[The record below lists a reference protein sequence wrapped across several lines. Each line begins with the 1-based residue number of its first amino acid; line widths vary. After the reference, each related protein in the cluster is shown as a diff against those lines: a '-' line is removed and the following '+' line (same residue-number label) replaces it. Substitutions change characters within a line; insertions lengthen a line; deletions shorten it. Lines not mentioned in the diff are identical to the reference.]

1 MIDVIVCAGFNLFRM
16 YVIYRFIRIFLKETK
31 HSRTKELLTY
41 MLFWIMNTSLFLAF
55 QLAWINVLCNLIG
68 IGLLVSLYTCRWK
81 EIFFIT
87 VSIYAVSMAC
97 DVFVMCIF
105 VQYTDGNIYNQVYG
119 AIGVLLVFFC
129 ELLIEK
135 IVSNRKNI
143 HNKYPWFLICIPL
156 CSILL
161 IIILIYTKSATYHG
175 ISGISLGLLFLNFLM
190 FCFYNLLLKLLQEKY
205 EMELMQYQS
214 DIYRNQVQLME
225 EGMERVTALRHD
237 LKHHMNELNLMAE
250 KYHAKKMQNY
260 IQDMQNFFQNPHEV
274 IASGNFEIDS
284 VLNYMFMKAE
294 EMQLNVETD
303 IQIPEQMQHTFDMNV
318 ILGNLL
324 ENAMEAAVQTE
335 EKYINVKIQLRKG
348 VLKMTIENSFVKERL
363 KKSTENGFFTTK
375 RDAAQHGIGLKN
387 VKRIVEK
394 YQGEMAATTKENR
407 FQVKIIL
414 YMGKEA

>member
-31 HSRTKELLTY
+31 HSRTKEVISYLIFWLINTGLYLL
-41 MLFWIMNTSLFLAF
+41 F
-55 QLAWINVLCNLIG
+55 QLAWVNVLCNLIG
-68 IGLLVSLYTCRWK
+68 ISSLVSLYTKKWK
-81 EIFFIT
+81 ENFF
-87 VSIYAVSMAC
+87 VSASIYIVNFLC
-97 DVFVMCIF
+97 DIF
-105 VQYTDGNIYNQVYG
+105 VSFLFIKYIDGNIYNQIYG
-119 AIGVLLVFFC
+119 AIGVLFIFIC
-129 ELLIEK
+129 ELAIEK
-135 IVSNRKNI
+135 ILSPKKNVY
-143 HNKYPWFLICIPL
+143 HAYHWFLICIPL

-161 IIILIYTKSATYHG
+161 IMILIYTKSATYHG

-190 FCFYNLLLKLLQEKY
+190 FYFYNLLLKLLQEKY

-250 KYHAKKMQNY
+250 KHHVKEMQNY
-260 IQDMQNFFQNPHEV
+260 IQDMQTFFQNPHEV

-335 EKYINVKIQLRKG
+335 EKYINVNIQLRKG

-375 RDAAQHGIGLKN
+375 RDAAQHGIGLRN
-387 VKRIVEK
+387 VKRVVEK

-414 YMGKEA
+414 YMGEEA